1 SQGLRVLALAH
12 RGYEDNIC
20 EVDFLPRGTAP
31 SRELFERNLI
41 FRGLIGIYDPPRPE
55 SLLSVRMCQRA
66 GIVVHMLTGDHP
78 QTARA
83 IAADVGIL
91 PSPEKMRVLPIKVTD
106 SIMMTATQFDALSD
120 SKIDDLPQLP

>member
-1 SQGLRVLALAH
+1 
-12 RGYEDNIC
+12 
-20 EVDFLPRGTAP
+20 LPRGTAP

-91 PSPEKMRVLPIKVTD
+91 PSRQVVIRYC
-106 SIMMTATQFDALSD
+106 AAR
-120 SKIDDLPQLP
+120 